1 MEDEGSSTSSTIKK
15 IIEEKLEV
23 LQQFIKKHVHRA

>member
-1 MEDEGSSTSSTIKK
+1 MDDEGSSNSSIIEK